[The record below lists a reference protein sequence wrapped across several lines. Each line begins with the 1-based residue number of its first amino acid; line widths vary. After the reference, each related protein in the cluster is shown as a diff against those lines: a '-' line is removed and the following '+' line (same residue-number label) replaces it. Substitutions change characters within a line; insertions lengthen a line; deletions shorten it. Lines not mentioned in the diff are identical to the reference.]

1 MEQSP
6 PPIQYVKAENPPGV
20 QPIFVDLTVTVG
32 ANPQN
37 PLEEVEVVLRDWFA
51 DHRWREEIMGSGYI
65 GEYANLG
72 PNQLLELQ
80 TNVFT
85 PRRWLR
91 LRIESYGTQD
101 WMGLV
106 LRGDNCYA
114 KGFFNQ
120 FGQCQLTE
128 RQRKDDPRV
137 RVKYLPEEDYPHLNE
152 DWELHYSSFLNCSQ
166 AELLQTMQNLLQP
179 EVFVPETIAFL
190 SNFNPFMVEENV
202 EAQAQGKER
211 LGGFVFRFVEFLR
224 MRLDL
229 NDENLIRKV
238 QGWKPLSTALKKW
251 KRGGYQVWNP
261 NNIVRNMGLES
272 LPLALNTCC
281 LVLNDGEK
289 FPDVGAKQSSATKM
303 SDDSSSSK
311 DGTGAGPSGGGKE
324 SVGKD
329 QNEQFPARG
338 RQGPSGGGKEFGGSD
353 QNEQGSTESTNIPRG
368 QRMVQLLGV
377 RANFTIQGI
386 NLYDSSK
393 GQSIYERSCGAEGE
407 DEVGMAGM
415 ADLDLHGPSKT
426 ISGEDLIGAEIFYP
440 AS

>member
-1 MEQSP
+1 M
-6 PPIQYVKAENPPGV
+6 
-20 QPIFVDLTVTVG
+20 
-32 ANPQN
+32 
-37 PLEEVEVVLRDWFA
+37 
-51 DHRWREEIMGSGYI
+51 
-65 GEYANLG
+65 
-72 PNQLLELQ
+72 
-80 TNVFT
+80 
-85 PRRWLR
+85 
-91 LRIESYGTQD
+91 
-101 WMGLV
+101 
-106 LRGDNCYA
+106 
-114 KGFFNQ
+114 
-120 FGQCQLTE
+120 
-128 RQRKDDPRV
+128 
-137 RVKYLPEEDYPHLNE
+137 KYLPEEDYPHLNE

-202 EAQAQGKER
+202 EAQAQAQAQGKER
-211 LGGFVFRFVEFLR
+211 LGGFVFRFVEFLQ

-338 RQGPSGGGKEFGGSD
+338 RQGPSGG
-353 QNEQGSTESTNIPRG
+353 
-368 QRMVQLLGV
+368 
-377 RANFTIQGI
+377 
-386 NLYDSSK
+386 
-393 GQSIYERSCGAEGE
+393 
-407 DEVGMAGM
+407 
-415 ADLDLHGPSKT
+415 
-426 ISGEDLIGAEIFYP
+426 
-440 AS
+440 